1 MSAIIRTPKYLSFS
15 SVNLFYKDRKEFFRK
30 YICQIRVPRLKQMR
44 AAAVGSAFD
53 SMVKASVASE
63 IYGPEA
69 REEYELS
76 VLFEDSVE
84 KQNRDIARQDG
95 QRCFDAYKESGAYDD
110 LMGMFKDAQKPP
122 EFERGSNADLFG
134 IPVFGKTDCDFV
146 NKQSIMVILDWKV
159 KGYCSK
165 YGASPAKGYALCRD
179 GWTGSKGSRSH
190 GKHHKLYSEIDYNG
204 TKINSNNIETC
215 FEKWAQQLSLYGWIL
230 GQPIGSDDHIIAID
244 ELCCKF
250 MGEETP
256 PIVRVAQHK
265 SRISKVFQNNYFAKI
280 KECWDRVSSGNIFD
294 ENNDEM
300 IQMLTDSAVM
310 NGSGCS
316 DDEKW
321 FSATGRETKFFWGE

>member
-1 MSAIIRTPKYLSFS
+1 MTTLRIPKYLSFS

-53 SMVKASVASE
+53 SMVKASIASE
-63 IYGPEA
+63 IYGPGV

-76 VLFEDSVE
+76 VLFEDAVE

-95 QRCFDAYKESGAYDD
+95 KRCFDAYKTSGAYAY
-110 LMGMFKDAQKPP
+110 LIWMFRDAQRPP
-122 EFERGSNADLFG
+122 EFERAARATLFG
-134 IPVFGKTDCDFV
+134 IPVLGKTDCDFV
-146 NKQSIMVILDWKV
+146 DRNGTLIILDWKV

-165 YGASPAKGYALCRD
+165 YGASPAKGYGCCFD
-179 GWTGSKGSRSH
+179 GWVDKPHSRSH
-190 GKHHKLYSEIDYNG
+190 NKSHKMYSPVEYKG
-204 TKINSNNIETC
+204 YSINSIGIETC

-230 GQPIGSDDHIIAID
+230 GQPVGSDEHIVFID
-244 ELCCKF
+244 ELCCKYQ
-250 MGEETP
+250 GPESP
-256 PIVRVAQHK
+256 PTIRIAGHA
-265 SRISKVFQNNYFAKI
+265 SRISKAFQNDYFAKI
-280 KECWDRVSSGNIFD
+280 KECWNRVSSGDIFD

-321 FSATGRETKFFWGE
+321 FSAIGRETKFF